1 MSEKKELKLEFAPGA
16 FDNFDGTQEEL
27 DELIAEI
34 HRAFAS
40 GKLEE
45 HAQELDLDLLME
57 EDPDTAAALLAVLDT
72 TPRPLQ

>member
-1 MSEKKELKLEFAPGA
+1 M
-16 FDNFDGTQEEL
+16 
-27 DELIAEI
+27 IAEI